1 MHREHE
7 ERQLPTLTFDVVQN
21 DRSHTTPGST
31 FLGFFIPA
39 TLERN
44 TALWHDQQH
53 AAHCVP
59 QRKRKHRRTYSY
71 IHSLSMKR
79 WTGLHLIQLFSVK
92 HAHCMRPLRPTSAS
106 LICDG
111 WQPAVTTSRPLSRA
125 SMVFQRKCRQWSA
138 CSRSYLRRVRM
149 NALRGLPI

>member
-44 TALWHDQQH
+44 TTLWHDQH
-53 AAHCVP
+53 AARFVR
-59 QRKRKHRRTYSY
+59 QRERKHRRTYSC

-92 HAHCMRPLRPTSAS
+92 HAHCMRPLRLISAS

-111 WQPAVTTSRPLSRA
+111 WLPVAKTSWRRSR
-125 SMVFQRKCRQWSA
+125 V
-138 CSRSYLRRVRM
+138 
-149 NALRGLPI
+149 